1 MDTLNIENT
10 SIFRTLKRGK
20 VIIGLASVI
29 LITIVIGILISA
41 LLYYF
46 FVYSCEKDNT
56 HEFDYLNFECLEKNS
71 TKQSISTV
79 SN

>member
-1 MDTLNIENT
+1 M
-10 SIFRTLKRGK
+10 KQ
-20 VIIGLASVI
+20 I

-56 HEFDYLNFECLEKNS
+56 HEFDYLNFECLEKNN
-71 TKQSISTV
+71 TKQPISTP
-79 SN
+79 STPSAPSPPPASTPTTFS

>member
-1 MDTLNIENT
+1 M
-10 SIFRTLKRGK
+10 KQ
-20 VIIGLASVI
+20 I